1 MQLSPIKKIFPI
13 TLDIKRS
20 VSIREFEVVDGDT
33 GNVLSIDVTND
44 GAAIDLTGARVVAIF
59 SKSNGLS
66 IQDSK
71 TAGDGIA
78 INKSSVTIDL
88 FTTSF
93 ARGIVECE
101 LQIYSDESAI
111 LKKLITSAKFNFQ
124 CRESMLTGAAISGS
138 NDYPIL
144 HGMINEVE
152 SAITRA
158 NALKDGESAY
168 LYIMYSPTDPRTD
181 PSPTIVSTPN
191 KYIGLATGKV
201 PSAPTQA
208 SLYKWYQWRGEGG
221 DHVYVRYCSNPLDI
235 QNPGTLKIE
244 PDEYIGIYVG
254 IKEAAPS
261 AINEYTWYK
270 WKGSDAHI
278 YIRFAATDLSGTP
291 SSTDFSGT
299 PNTYMGIYTGNAAL
313 APTTAQHYIWVKV
326 KGTDG
331 IAAKGDKLHIMYS
344 KNPYDITNPNMSSTP
359 NDYIGLCVN
368 TSEAAPTAIN
378 GYTWY
383 KWTAPEQHIYIRF
396 AATDLS
402 GTPSST
408 DFSGTP
414 NTYMGIYTG
423 NAALAPTTAQHY
435 IWVKVKGTDGIA
447 AKGDKLHIMY
457 SKNPYDITNPN
468 MSSTPNDYIGLC
480 VNTSEAAPTAINGY
494 TWYKWKGEN
503 GTIGESSLPAGG
515 TAGDILT
522 VSPDGAKIWAK
533 PPVQLPTGGT
543 TGDILSVSADGAK
556 IWAKPPAELPP
567 GGTVG
572 NVLTLSASGAAW
584 SALASGNITPEITP
598 EEQTITINNTEKYP
612 FNNSLTAVNLS
623 SRISRNYTVE
633 TAVTASV
640 GNIGEVLISDKQ
652 QTGFKVEF
660 TGSAKSAT
668 IKCIIRGG
676 KII

>member
-299 PNTYMGIYTGNAAL
+299 PNAYMG
-313 APTTAQHYIWVKV
+313 
-326 KGTDG
+326 
-331 IAAKGDKLHIMYS
+331 
-344 KNPYDITNPNMSSTP
+344 
-359 NDYIGLCVN
+359 
-368 TSEAAPTAIN
+368 
-378 GYTWY
+378 
-383 KWTAPEQHIYIRF
+383 F
-396 AATDLS
+396 
-402 GTPSST
+402 
-408 DFSGTP
+408 
-414 NTYMGIYTG
+414 YTG